1 MKNKMVKI
9 TYIFIIFGLLIFN
22 FRIIYAVTEEEL
34 ESQISDIDEQI
45 DETYTEI
52 AGLEDQMSNEL
63 EQINRLNIQI
73 KEIEDEI
80 SETEDS
86 LEQANAELEEKE
98 LELEEAIQN
107 YNKQKEAV
115 EARLVAIYESSKTTY
130 LDVLF
135 GADDITDF
143 ISKYYLIEQIVECD
157 NELLD
162 ILETEENKIQE
173 ETDEIEEKQEEAETV
188 SERLSAKQGSL
199 EVLIEDK
206 TDLISR
212 LSDEE
217 LELQEQLE
225 QFEEDKKAIE
235 EELEELAKQNA
246 IKASVTPSE
255 CGYISP
261 LLGKTA
267 SDITTGYY
275 GYSGHTG
282 VDFAVASGTE
292 VLAVKSGTVVI
303 SEALKNS
310 NGSYRSYGEYVVIDH
325 HDGTMTLYAH
335 GLADS
340 RTVQEGD
347 EVEAG
352 QVIML
357 SGSTRKFNWTAFTF

>member
-1 MKNKMVKI
+1 MKNKIVKI

-22 FRIIYAVTEEEL
+22 FRVIYAATEDEL

-135 GADDITDF
+135 GSDDITDF

-162 ILETEENKIQE
+162 ILSTEEDKIQE
-173 ETDEIEEKQEEAETV
+173 ETDELEEKQNEVETV
-188 SERLSAKQGSL
+188 NERLSAKQGAL
-199 EVLIEDK
+199 EVLVEDK
-206 TDLISR
+206 TDLIGR

-235 EELEELAKQNA
+235 EELAELAKQNS
-246 IKASVTPSE
+246 IKASLTPSE

-303 SEALKNS
+303 SAALTNS
-310 NGSYRSYGEYVVIDH
+310 NGSYRSYGEYIVIDH

-335 GLADS
+335 GLANS
-340 RTVQEGD
+340 RTVQVGD

-357 SGSTRKFNWTAFTF
+357 SGSTRKFNRSTFTF